1 MDCVWVCVGMH
12 VHVWM
17 RVRAFL
23 FAWFFFLLPLLTS
36 ISSMK
41 ASHSHQVWSSVFPIP
56 TRISASNFVF
66 KLDQRLFMQRKKDG
80 AKILTSIFYP
90 SPRHT
95 TTIGVV
101 AGFFCSIWNFRPK
114 FRFQT
119 RLTIV
124 YAEEKKNWG
133 PNTDIT
139 LWPLS
144 PPHYN
149 HRGVVAGFSCS
160 SRNFGLKFR
169 FQTRL
174 TVLYAEEKERA
185 KNIDINFLTP
195 QPLSPFLTI
204 GVKKNWCQ
212 YFCLIFFFTA

>member
-1 MDCVWVCVGMH
+1 MDCVWVCLGMH

-23 FAWFFFLLPLLTS
+23 FAWFFFLLPLLTA
-36 ISSMK
+36 ISLMK

-56 TRISASNFVF
+56 TRILASNFVF

-80 AKILTSIFYP
+80 AKILTSMFYP

-95 TTIGVV
+95 TTICVV
-101 AGFFCSIWNFRPK
+101 AGFFCSNRNFRLK

-124 YAEEKKNWG
+124 YAEKKKNWG
-133 PNTDIT
+133 PNIDIT

-160 SRNFGLKFR
+160 SRNFGLQFR

-174 TVLYAEEKERA
+174 TVLYAEE
-185 KNIDINFLTP
+185 
-195 QPLSPFLTI
+195 
-204 GVKKNWCQ
+204 
-212 YFCLIFFFTA
+212 

>member
-23 FAWFFFLLPLLTS
+23 FACFFPPSSSHSNFLDEGQPLPPSVVVS
-36 ISSMK
+36 ISYSNQNFGLK
-41 ASHSHQVWSSVFPIP
+41 FLFQ
-56 TRISASNFVF
+56 TRLTVLYAV
-66 KLDQRLFMQRKKDG
+66 KKKNWGPYID
-80 AKILTSIFYP
+80 ITLWP
-90 SPRHT
+90 LSPPYYNHR
-95 TTIGVV
+95 GVV
-101 AGFFCSIWNFRPK
+101 AGFSCSNRNFRLK

-124 YAEEKKNWG
+124 YAEKKKNWG
-133 PNTDIT
+133 PNIDIT

-149 HRGVVAGFSCS
+149 QRGVVAGFSCS
-160 SRNFGLKFR
+160 SRNFGLQFR

-174 TVLYAEEKERA
+174 TVLYAEE
-185 KNIDINFLTP
+185 
-195 QPLSPFLTI
+195 
-204 GVKKNWCQ
+204 
-212 YFCLIFFFTA
+212 

>member
-23 FAWFFFLLPLLTS
+23 FACFFPPSSSHSNFLDEGQPLPPSVVVS
-36 ISSMK
+36 ISY
-41 ASHSHQVWSSVFPIP
+41 
-56 TRISASNFVF
+56 SN
-66 KLDQRLFMQRKKDG
+66 Q
-80 AKILTSIFYP
+80 
-90 SPRHT
+90 
-95 TTIGVV
+95 
-101 AGFFCSIWNFRPK
+101 NFGLK

-119 RLTIV
+119 RLTV
-124 YAEEKKNWG
+124 LYAVKKKNWG
-133 PNTDIT
+133 PNIDIT

-204 GVKKNWCQ
+204 GVKKIDVNICAPIL
-212 YFCLIFFFTA
+212 FLCIKNC